1 MRTRVGSA
9 GDVSALEREAAPRS
23 RLLFVTSE
31 IADFLKVGGL
41 GEVSAGL
48 PRALRR
54 ISDAR
59 VLLPGYRA
67 VLAANPDM
75 KIVAKLPGLA
85 EIPACEI
92 GEIVTPDGLTMY
104 IVVAGDLFDRPGN
117 AYLDDNANPW
127 DDNDVRFARLAMAA
141 VELARGV
148 PALKWTPE
156 VLHLND
162 WPGALAAG
170 YLDWQKVAIPSI
182 LTIHNLAYQGLYS
195 RDRLSRLAI
204 PAEAFTMDGVEFHG
218 KISFLK
224 AGIYYASQITTVS
237 ATYAKEITTQ
247 EFGCGLD
254 GLLRARS
261 DQGRLTGILNGIDES
276 WDPSADPHLPH
287 PFDSLNWRG
296 KEANAH
302 HLREAFG
309 LAVSRG
315 PLFAVVSRLVHQ
327 KGLDLTIAAIES
339 IVRDGGQLV
348 VTGEGEPEVENAL
361 RATAARHPQSIAVK
375 IGYEEPTARRIFAGS
390 DFLLMPSRFEPC
402 GLSQMYA
409 QRFGSLPIAHNTGGL
424 GDTIED
430 GATGFLFRGATAE
443 TFAQAIHRAKS
454 VFDRKD
460 QFAAMRRRAMQR
472 PSGWGEAARSYM
484 DVYRRALGPGLRA
497 AA

>member
-1 MRTRVGSA
+1 MRSRVGRSPELAA
-9 GDVSALEREAAPRS
+9 GERETAGRCS
-23 RLLFVTSE
+23 LLFVTSE

-54 ISDAR
+54 VADAR

-75 KIVAKLPGLA
+75 KIVARLPGLA
-85 EIPACEI
+85 EIPPCEI
-92 GEIVTPDGLTMY
+92 GEIVTPDGLTLY

-117 AYLDDNANPW
+117 AYLDDQANPW
-127 DDNDVRFARLAMAA
+127 GDNDVRFARLAMAA
-141 VELARGV
+141 VELARGI
-148 PALKWTPE
+148 PALDWKPD

-170 YLDWQKVAIPSI
+170 YLRWQRVDTPSI
-182 LTIHNLAYQGLYS
+182 LTIHNLAYQGLYE
-195 RDRLSRLAI
+195 RDRLNRLGI
-204 PAEAFTMDGVEFHG
+204 PAEAFVMEGVEFHG

-237 ATYAKEITTQ
+237 ATYAKEITTP

-254 GLLRARS
+254 GLLRLRS
-261 DQGRLTGILNGIDES
+261 DQGKLTGILNGIDES

-287 PFDSLNWRG
+287 PFDRVNWRG
-296 KEANAH
+296 KEANAQ
-302 HLREAFG
+302 HLRDAFG

-327 KGLDLTIAAIES
+327 KGLDLTMAAIES

-430 GATGFLFRGATAE
+430 GATGFLFSGATPE

-460 QFAAMRRRAMQR
+460 QFEAMRRRAMAR
-472 PSGWGEAARSYM
+472 PFGWGEAVRSYM
-484 DVYRRALGPGLRA
+484 DVYRRALAPDMRIA
-497 AA
+497 A